1 MGVCAGIER
10 VGSQRWEVSVQ
21 RQSLALANPS
31 SLLVLYIHC
40 CLIQDPLGDKLLGQ
54 FREREREREQPT
66 FQRCQHFKGIPAKAI
81 LTTTTRPAP
90 IWMCSYISSNL
101 LGVSTC
107 ISSWDL
113 KGGR

>member
-54 FREREREREQPT
+54 FRERERERENNLHFRGASISREFQPRL
-66 FQRCQHFKGIPAKAI
+66 F
-81 LTTTTRPAP
+81 
-90 IWMCSYISSNL
+90 
-101 LGVSTC
+101 
-107 ISSWDL
+107 
-113 KGGR
+113 